1 MVVTLWSSKSRPKSH
16 KRSKP
21 SIQFWS
27 TTRTLNITKTVS
39 RNIKTHRY
47 IPKQKKK
54 QRGTNKRTMSSTQ
67 TYEPLLTRL
76 HSDSQITERS
86 SPEIEEFLRRHGS
99 TVTPRWW
106 LKLAVWESKL
116 LWTLSGAS
124 IVVSVLN
131 YMLSFVTV
139 MFTGHLGSL
148 QLAGASIATVG
159 IQGLAYGIM
168 VRTTKAHLSS

>member
-1 MVVTLWSSKSRPKSH
+1 
-16 KRSKP
+16 
-21 SIQFWS
+21 
-27 TTRTLNITKTVS
+27 
-39 RNIKTHRY
+39 
-47 IPKQKKK
+47 
-54 QRGTNKRTMSSTQ
+54 MSSTE
-67 TYEPLLTRL
+67 TYEPLLRRL
-76 HSDSQITERS
+76 QSDSQISERS
-86 SPEIEEFLRRHGS
+86 SPEIEEFLRLRGS

-106 LKLAVWESKL
+106 LRLAVWESKL

-168 VRTTKAHLSS
+168 VRRHILVHMTQYDFIFLNRVKNRERRRIIFYIHLLTIL